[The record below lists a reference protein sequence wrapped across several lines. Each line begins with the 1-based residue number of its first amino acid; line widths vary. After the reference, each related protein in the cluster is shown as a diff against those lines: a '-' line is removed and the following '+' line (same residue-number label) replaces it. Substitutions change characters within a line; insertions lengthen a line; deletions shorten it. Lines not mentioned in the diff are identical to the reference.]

1 MYTSS
6 TTSRPR
12 LPTPSRATR
21 TPVLAVLAGVL
32 AAVLFPLLA
41 APAQADS
48 APAQGAGSWVR
59 AAHLVPGLGTMTI
72 GLTRFAGEAGD
83 PAPSDG
89 ASTAP
94 REMGMRVLAPAAA
107 YGAVTDYQQIPTG
120 FYTVTVRPA
129 GDADGAPLISGTLEA
144 KPGQAYTLAGLGTK
158 DNPRLATLDDDLTP
172 PDQGESRVRLL
183 PAASAAETVT
193 VTAQDG
199 PTVASQAPFGQATGY
214 AAVPAGSWTL
224 DAVADMDATTEAT
237 TEVDLAAG
245 SVYTLLVLD
254 SDDGLTVT
262 PVVDA
267 AGMDVM
273 PQGGAQT
280 GGGGLAAGTGD
291 QRAEVAAAVAATAGV
306 LLLGGLV
313 LVAVRSSR
321 RPEPVGGTER

>member
-1 MYTSS
+1 M
-6 TTSRPR
+6 
-12 LPTPSRATR
+12 
-21 TPVLAVLAGVL
+21 
-32 AAVLFPLLA
+32 
-41 APAQADS
+41 
-48 APAQGAGSWVR
+48 
-59 AAHLVPGLGTMTI
+59 
-72 GLTRFAGEAGD
+72 
-83 PAPSDG
+83 
-89 ASTAP
+89 
-94 REMGMRVLAPAAA
+94 
-107 YGAVTDYQQIPTG
+107 
-120 FYTVTVRPA
+120 
-129 GDADGAPLISGTLEA
+129 
-144 KPGQAYTLAGLGTK
+144 
-158 DNPRLATLDDDLTP
+158 
-172 PDQGESRVRLL
+172 RLL

-214 AAVPAGSWTL
+214 AAVPAGLWTL
-224 DAVADMDATTEAT
+224 DAVADTDAATEAT

-291 QRAEVAAAVAATAGV
+291 QRAGFPTATAATAGV
-306 LLLGGLV
+306 LLLGLALV
-313 LVAVRSSR
+313 VIRSSR